1 MAPVEPVEPKR
12 DALNAAGG
20 VRDDAKQVE
29 GLGAQVEGE
38 PVGLEEEGEPIKGI

>member
-1 MAPVEPVEPKR
+1 MEPVEPEK
-12 DALNAAGG
+12 DALSAVEA
-20 VRDDAKQVE
+20 VQDDAKQVE